1 MSPNM
6 DPLIIVFHATLFVG
20 SLFGV
25 TTAAMGLLRPP
36 SAGIDRRYA
45 FRLGG
50 GTTSGLL
57 ALGLLMQFIVTKLN
71 NDLAVTGY
79 ILLGVLAA
87 VAITNLIGWVI
98 CTRTPARNNP
108 RREQTA

>member
-6 DPLIIVFHATLFVG
+6 DPLIVSFYGVLFVG

-25 TTAAMGLLRPP
+25 TTAAMGLLGPT
-36 SAGIDRRYA
+36 SVGLERRYV
-45 FRLGG
+45 FRFGG

-79 ILLGVLAA
+79 LLLGVLAA
-87 VAITNLIGWVI
+87 VAITNLIGWLI
-98 CTRTPARNNP
+98 CTLTPARSNP